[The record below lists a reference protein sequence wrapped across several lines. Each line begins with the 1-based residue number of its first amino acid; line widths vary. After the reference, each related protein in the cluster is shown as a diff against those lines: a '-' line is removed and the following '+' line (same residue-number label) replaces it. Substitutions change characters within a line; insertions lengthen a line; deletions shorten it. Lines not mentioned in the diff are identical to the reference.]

1 MRFWEVLLEA
11 KKVGREFQ
19 HLEDLVFTDPANG
32 ANRAVEILRGL
43 EQDSS
48 DVAIKWDGY
57 PTLFWGRD
65 ENGKFL
71 LVGKNAWGK
80 IKADSAEEVSDFIK
94 QSGKGVKEEPWRE
107 KFGNDMAA
115 LWPMFERATP
125 ENFRGFV
132 YGDLLYHPGKPYTGE
147 DGLIKFTPNKT
158 TYNVKVDSKLGRQI
172 AKSKAGVA
180 ATMVF
185 ENFGDP
191 MNAGKPIDSVEEFKR
206 SSDVVVLGQT
216 YVDHRPAVDVE
227 NLDKVSRL
235 AGQAQSKI
243 KAFLEP
249 RKGLADIQ
257 DIFYRYVN
265 HMGRQRQ
272 LDQLNTQTFYNFAE
286 QKVSAPKQ
294 ERIRNLAAEYEGV
307 MEDIFALIRG
317 IMTAKDEVI
326 RELDSAEA
334 DITANIG
341 PEKGGEGYVKQKD
354 RVKFVPRDRFTLN

>member
-1 MRFWEVLLEA
+1 MRFWEILTEA
-11 KKVGREFQ
+11 KVGREFN

-32 ANRAVEILRGL
+32 AIKAVEILRGL

-65 ENGKFL
+65 EDGNFL

-80 IKADSAEEVSDFIK
+80 VKADSPEEVADFIK
-94 QSGKGVKEEPWRE
+94 QSGKGVDEEPWRE

-115 LWPMFERATP
+115 LWPMFERTTP
-125 ENFRGFV
+125 ENFRGYV
-132 YGDLLYHPGKPYTGE
+132 YGDLLYHPGKPYAGE

-158 TYNVKVDSKLGRQI
+158 TYNVKVDSKLGRRI
-172 AKSKAGVA
+172 AKSKVGVA
-180 ATMVF
+180 STMVF

-191 MNAGKPIDSVEEFKR
+191 MNAGKPIKSVEEFSG

-227 NLDKVSRL
+227 DLDRL
-235 AGQAQSKI
+235 SKLASQAQNKI
-243 KAFLEP
+243 KGFLEP

-257 DIFYRYVN
+257 NIFYRYVN
-265 HMGRQRQ
+265 QMGRERK
-272 LDQLNTQTFYNFAE
+272 LDQLNTKTFFDFAE

-294 ERIRNLAAEYEGV
+294 ERIRNLAEEYAGV
-307 MEDIFALIRG
+307 MDDIFALISG
-317 IMTAKDEVI
+317 IMKAKDEVI

-341 PEKGGEGYVKQKD
+341 AEKGGEGYVKQKD
-354 RVKFVPRDRFTLN
+354 RVKFVPRGRFTLN